1 MQRFQAQ
8 LPQILSYIP
17 SHLIEEMQG
26 ISVGADVSFKKVLM
40 MNLFPEMF
48 HCIGITLQGEAT
60 HDHFLYH
67 VRVLDYSIGKNLQKN
82 AVLIVVKP
90 NGKKSYLSV
99 SYAGFIGV
107 ITGMNEEKIAI
118 GEISGDQYG
127 PWEGVPMAFLLKE
140 VLENAL
146 SLNEAQKIL
155 ENTSRVSEYYYVI
168 SDGKIEESIGVY
180 ATHNHLCCIGPGES
194 DSLLTPNNMPQYSK
208 RKAAIFNDQPKN
220 CILLGGFDSLRR
232 YSTLTERMQK
242 EYGFIDH
249 IACQRI
255 ILPPVTNDT
264 NLHNAIFH
272 PSSLDVWV
280 SNMGLDR
287 TPVSQSCYTHFNLMQ
302 LLNFNP

>member
-1 MQRFQAQ
+1 MKHRKF
-8 LPQILSYIP
+8 LEKY
-17 SHLIEEMQG
+17 
-26 ISVGADVSFKKVLM
+26 
-40 MNLFPEMF
+40 F
-48 HCIGITLQGEAT
+48 HV
-60 HDHFLYH
+60 F
-67 VRVLDYSIGKNLQKN
+67 
-82 AVLIVVKP
+82 
-90 NGKKSYLSV
+90 
-99 SYAGFIGV
+99 
-107 ITGMNEEKIAI
+107 
-118 GEISGDQYG
+118 
-127 PWEGVPMAFLLKE
+127 
-140 VLENAL
+140 
-146 SLNEAQKIL
+146 
-155 ENTSRVSEYYYVI
+155 SEYYYVHFLMV
-168 SDGKIEESIGVY
+168 KIEESIGVY